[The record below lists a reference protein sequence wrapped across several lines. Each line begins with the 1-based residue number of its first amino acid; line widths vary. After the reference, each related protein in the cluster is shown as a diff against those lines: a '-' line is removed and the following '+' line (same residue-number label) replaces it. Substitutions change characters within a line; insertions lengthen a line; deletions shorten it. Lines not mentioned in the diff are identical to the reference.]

1 MKKYIFFIAVL
12 CGAVLINGCAT
23 TGPIKGS
30 AASNAV
36 YTDATREVAFDASVE
51 ALQKLGYTIEL
62 KDKDNYFVKG
72 SYWNP
77 LTGYQPL
84 YAQIDITQE
93 TSGAKITY
101 GVDQPGTIKALDIT
115 GYYPRCANN
124 IYKEIEKVLSAK
136 GHKAQKSR

>member
-1 MKKYIFFIAVL
+1 MGKYVVLAVL
-12 CGAVLINGCAT
+12 CGTLLVSGCAT

-30 AASNAV
+30 ASSNAI
-36 YTDATREVAFDASVE
+36 YTDASREIAYDASVE
-51 ALQKLGYTIEL
+51 ALQKLNYKIEM
-62 KDKDNYFVKG
+62 KDQANFYVKG

-84 YAQIDITQE
+84 YAEIDVTQE

-101 GVDQPGTIKALDIT
+101 GVDQPGTIKQLDIT

-124 IYKEIEKVLSAK
+124 IYNEINKVLTQR
-136 GHKAQKSR
+136 GYKAQKSR

>member
-1 MKKYIFFIAVL
+1 MKKYALLIVLGIFLVS
-12 CGAVLINGCAT
+12 GCAT
-23 TGPIKGS
+23 VGPMKDS
-30 AASNAV
+30 ASSNAV
-36 YTDATREVAFDASVE
+36 YTDASREVAFDASVE
-51 ALQKLGYTIEL
+51 ALQKLGYKIEM

-84 YAQIDITQE
+84 YAQIDVSQE

-101 GVDQPGTIKALDIT
+101 GVDQPGTIKQLDIT

-124 IYKEIEKVLSAK
+124 IYNEIEKTLSAK
-136 GHKAQKSR
+136 GFKAQKSR

>member
-1 MKKYIFFIAVL
+1 MKKYVL
-12 CGAVLINGCAT
+12 LIVLGMFLISGCAT
-23 TGPIKGS
+23 VGPMKDS
-30 AASNAV
+30 ASSNAI
-36 YTDATREVAFDASVE
+36 YTDASREVAFDASVE
-51 ALQKLGYTIEL
+51 ALQKLGYKIEM

-84 YAQIDITQE
+84 YAQIDVSQE

-101 GVDQPGTIKALDIT
+101 GVDQPGTIKQLDIT

-124 IYKEIEKVLSAK
+124 IYNEIEKTLSAK
-136 GHKAQKSR
+136 GFKAQKSR